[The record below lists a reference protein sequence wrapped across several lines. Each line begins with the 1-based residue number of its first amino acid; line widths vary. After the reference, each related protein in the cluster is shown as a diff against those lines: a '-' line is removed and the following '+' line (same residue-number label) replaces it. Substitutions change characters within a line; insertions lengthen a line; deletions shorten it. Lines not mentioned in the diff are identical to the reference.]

1 MSRLIALLLVV
12 VLSAWPLPG
21 PGRVISAGLS
31 RSSPEVLAK
40 SLYQAW
46 RQGKRKT
53 ALAIAEKSAVTKLF
67 GVKWRAMKFG
77 GCHGREEGGF
87 ECLYTDTANDLSLAI
102 IVEGGASLGGY
113 NVSELSFSS
122 EE

>member
-1 MSRLIALLLVV
+1 MPRFLALSLFLAFA
-12 VLSAWPLPG
+12 AWPLPG

-53 ALAIAEKSAVTKLF
+53 ALGIAEKSAVAKLF
-67 GVKWRAMKFG
+67 SVKWRAMKFG
-77 GCHGREEGGF
+77 GCHVRDEGGF
-87 ECLYTDTANDLSLAI
+87 ECLYTDTANDLSLAMI
-102 IVEGGASLGGY
+102 IEGGASLGGY
-113 NVSELSFSS
+113 NISELSFSS

>member
-1 MSRLIALLLVV
+1 MSRFFTLLLVFA
-12 VLSAWPLPG
+12 LSAWPLTG

-40 SLYQAW
+40 SLYQDW
-46 RQGKRKT
+46 RQGKRKA
-53 ALAIAEKSAVTKLF
+53 ALAIAEKSAVAKLF
-67 GVKWRAMKFG
+67 GVKWRAMTFG
-77 GCHGREEGGF
+77 GCHVREEGGF
-87 ECLYTDTANDLSLAI
+87 ECLYTDKANDLSLAM

-113 NVSELSFSS
+113 NISELSFSS